1 MQATKQLTRAAGAF
15 FSGTFLSRLSGFA
28 RDLSMAVCFGAT
40 PTVAAFMLAFRFA
53 NLARRLLG
61 ETPLTSSFIP
71 HFETLRTTSE
81 KDGLQ
86 FFADFLLSLG
96 IVLIALIAPAMLL
109 LPHTEVCDLTRL
121 MLPGLFFICLFGLS
135 SAYLQCEKRFFVSG
149 ALPMT
154 LNIVWIGI
162 ILNFRHSPEPIAM
175 RFLALGVVGAFALQ
189 WLLASVPIAKQLN
202 WAILKKAR
210 PFSSQVRAMMMPFA
224 LGILGVG
231 ASQINSALD
240 ALFAR
245 SACLEGPAYLWYAIR
260 MQQLPLI
267 LFGMAWSTALLPALS
282 NASDSEQLPL
292 LHHAINRCA
301 LFLIPVTFALLPC
314 ASAGVNLLFG
324 HGDFSPDAV
333 YKTTQ
338 CLWAYGVGLFPAAL
352 VMMLSARFYS
362 KKDFRTPSMAA
373 LICVGTNIGLNAL
386 LVYGFQLGA
395 ASVALAT
402 SATQFINA
410 YLLLRKCNIGSL
422 KLSKLIGASVLA
434 AVIAALLYPDPVFTG
449 GEFPRAVLAQIKNLV
464 FPFLAFCALMTLQ
477 WKWLKR
483 LAI

>member
-1 MQATKQLTRAAGAF
+1 
-15 FSGTFLSRLSGFA
+15 
-28 RDLSMAVCFGAT
+28 
-40 PTVAAFMLAFRFA
+40 
-53 NLARRLLG
+53 
-61 ETPLTSSFIP
+61 
-71 HFETLRTTSE
+71 
-81 KDGLQ
+81 
-86 FFADFLLSLG
+86 
-96 IVLIALIAPAMLL
+96 
-109 LPHTEVCDLTRL
+109 
-121 MLPGLFFICLFGLS
+121 
-135 SAYLQCEKRFFVSG
+135 
-149 ALPMT
+149 
-154 LNIVWIGI
+154 
-162 ILNFRHSPEPIAM
+162 
-175 RFLALGVVGAFALQ
+175 
-189 WLLASVPIAKQLN
+189 
-202 WAILKKAR
+202 
-210 PFSSQVRAMMMPFA
+210 RAMIMPFA

-282 NASDSEQLPL
+282 KASESEQLPL

-324 HGDFSPDAV
+324 HGDFTPDAV
-333 YKTTQ
+333 QKTTQ

-373 LICVGTNIGLNAL
+373 LICVGANIGLNAL

-410 YLLLRKCNIGSL
+410 YLLLRKCNAGSL
-422 KLSKLIGASVLA
+422 KLNKLIGASALA
-434 AVIAALLYPDPVFTG
+434 AVTAVLLYPDPVFIG
-449 GEFPRAVLAQIKNLV
+449 GEFPRVFFMQLKNLA
-464 FPFLAFCALMTLQ
+464 FPFLAFCTVMALQ
-477 WKWLKR
+477 WKWYIQPANQTDR
-483 LAI
+483 SNTE